1 MAAVNRRLRPR
12 DRAAQPHAQNCGGGP
27 PAYDSDR
34 NGSLGGKQTADAAR
48 NWLRIGTCKGIVVA
62 IDDFDFGRLNVGL
75 TALTRT
81 EKIEFFGFVL
91 PKLSS

>member
-1 MAAVNRRLRPR
+1 LARRIGRIAAGL
-12 DRAAQPHAQNCGGGP
+12 A
-27 PAYDSDR
+27 DR
-34 NGSLGGKQTADAAR
+34 N
-48 NWLRIGTCKGIVVA
+48 CKGIVGA